1 MSKVAITKELFFFYV
16 FSVSVHWCTTN
27 IYAKVCVPLS
37 LCGMLKS
44 AILIQSP
51 TCQILNTTNNVTLYV
66 MNNIV
71 TSSVSWILMR
81 FTIYRKSL
89 NA

>member
-1 MSKVAITKELFFFYV
+1 MSTGALTKELFFFYA
-16 FSVSVHWCTTN
+16 FSVSIHWCTTN
-27 IYAKVCVPLS
+27 IYAKMCAPLS

-44 AILIQSP
+44 AILTQSP
-51 TCQILNTTNNVTLYV
+51 TCQILNTTNNITLYV

-81 FTIYRKSL
+81 FTMYQKSVH
-89 NA
+89 A